1 MIQINKITRK
11 QFVDEDLICT
21 YPLRIFILEKGF
33 GLVKIDGQ
41 ELDFLAGRVYFIPK
55 DVSLQIKGFVSAAY
69 LISIDQLLYQTFIF
83 QSHFNPQIHLFNN
96 TNNIFDLAWGSL
108 EKISPT
114 MKKLENELE
123 SGADFEHLNQ
133 LFSLLLIDSN
143 PYPYYSLANEQLSFK
158 EAIMQKLEYLIEDNF
173 KRHRTGDFYAKEMG
187 LSSKDL
193 NLICKKM
200 TGKLVVD
207 LIMERLMFEAEYLLL
222 NTQKPVKSIANTLG
236 FFESW
241 DFAIYFEKLRGK
253 TPFAYR
259 SK

>member
-11 QFVDEDLICT
+11 QFRNEEVICA
-21 YPLRIFILEKGF
+21 YPLRIFVLEKGF
-33 GLVKIDGQ
+33 GIVKIDEQ

-55 DVSLQIKGFVSAAY
+55 NATLHIEGFVSSAY
-69 LISIDQLLYQTFIF
+69 FISIDQLLYQTFTL
-83 QSHFNPQIHLFNN
+83 QSHFNPQINLFNHIGN
-96 TNNIFDLAWGSL
+96 MFDLGWGSL
-108 EKISPT
+108 ENVFTTIKQ
-114 MKKLENELE
+114 LEVELTK
-123 SGADFEHLNQ
+123 GADFEHLTQ

-143 PYPYYSLANEQLSFK
+143 PYPYHNLINEQFSFK
-158 EAIMQKLEYLIEDNF
+158 EAIMQKLTHLIDDNF
-173 KRHRTGDFYAKEMG
+173 KLHRTGDFYAKEMG

-193 NLICKKM
+193 NLICKRT

-207 LIMERLMFEAEYLLL
+207 LIMERLMHEAEYLLL

-259 SK
+259 IK